1 MRSISKGQDRME
13 VRENETISDD
23 CRIYRPVC
31 LDSVLYFVVNL
42 TINIRNS
49 ETFCHNFE
57 LSSRVPKELI
67 DDAVKSG
74 QLQFLDLEGRK
85 FSITAIFD
93 EITRAIEA
101 DSESLPLRVC
111 IPSLGSPIWGDVTVQ
126 VILYISQEIIFTERT
141 RAYCTS
147 CILLSPL
154 CVNTDMLVLL

>member
-1 MRSISKGQDRME
+1 M
-13 VRENETISDD
+13 
-23 CRIYRPVC
+23 
-31 LDSVLYFVVNL
+31 
-42 TINIRNS
+42 
-49 ETFCHNFE
+49 FCHNFE

-74 QLQFLDLEGRK
+74 QLQFLDFERRK
-85 FSITAIFD
+85 LSITAVLD

-101 DSESLPLRVC
+101 DSSLPLRVC

-126 VILYISQEIIFTERT
+126 VIIYISQEIIFAEQT

-147 CILLSPL
+147 CTLLSPL

>member
-1 MRSISKGQDRME
+1 MFRF
-13 VRENETISDD
+13 
-23 CRIYRPVC
+23 CPVFC
-31 LDSVLYFVVNL
+31 CHL

-74 QLQFLDLEGRK
+74 QLQYLDLEGRK
-85 FSITAIFD
+85 LSIAAIFD
-93 EITRAIEA
+93 EMTRAIEV
-101 DSESLPLRVC
+101 DSSLPLRVC

-126 VILYISQEIIFTERT
+126 VILYISQEIISTKRS

-147 CILLSPL
+147 CIVLSPL
-154 CVNTDMLVLL
+154 CVNTHMLVLL

>member
-1 MRSISKGQDRME
+1 MFRF
-13 VRENETISDD
+13 
-23 CRIYRPVC
+23 CPVFC
-31 LDSVLYFVVNL
+31 CYL

-74 QLQFLDLEGRK
+74 QLQFLNLEGRK

-101 DSESLPLRVC
+101 DSSLPLRVC

-126 VILYISQEIIFTERT
+126 VIYTFR
-141 RAYCTS
+141 RK
-147 CILLSPL
+147 
-154 CVNTDMLVLL
+154 

>member
-1 MRSISKGQDRME
+1 MFRL
-13 VRENETISDD
+13 
-23 CRIYRPVC
+23 CPVFC
-31 LDSVLYFVVNL
+31 YYL

-67 DDAVKSG
+67 DETVKSS

-85 FSITAIFD
+85 VPITAIFD

-101 DSESLPLRVC
+101 DSSLPSRVC
-111 IPSLGSPIWGDVTVQ
+111 IPSLGSPIWGDVTSQ
-126 VILYISQEIIFTERT
+126 VILYISQEIIFTERS

-154 CVNTDMLVLL
+154 FVNTHMLVLL